1 MVHLVESGFL
11 NILQFEALRR
21 FMENGGSLM
30 FMAGEGGEAKSG
42 TNINY
47 FLEEFGM
54 VVNNDSVVSTV
65 YRGSNVDKDA
75 SFVHPKACELHL
87 HLISLLLLCG
97 SL

>member
-1 MVHLVESGFL
+1 
-11 NILQFEALRR
+11 
-21 FMENGGSLM
+21 MENGGSLL

-54 VVNNDSVVSTV
+54 VVNTDAVVSTV

-75 SFVHPKACELHL
+75 SFVHPKARICLAAR
-87 HLISLLLLCG
+87 LLFCSVQLFVLLCL
-97 SL
+97 SCRKY